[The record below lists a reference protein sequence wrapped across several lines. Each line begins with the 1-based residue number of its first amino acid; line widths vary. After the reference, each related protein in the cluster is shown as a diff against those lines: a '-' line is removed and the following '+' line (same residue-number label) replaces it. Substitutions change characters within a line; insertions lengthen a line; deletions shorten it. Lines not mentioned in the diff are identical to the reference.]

1 MIGPGKKKKQKTS
14 LNLVLLQW
22 AGQGRVINL
31 YGDMPVVRNLKRMPK
46 DSTRMSKDFLK
57 DPFAQ

>member
-22 AGQGRVINL
+22 AGL
-31 YGDMPVVRNLKRMPK
+31 GDKLIWRHAGDKELEKNAKRFNK
-46 DSTRMSKDFLK
+46 DVQRLFLK
-57 DPFAQ
+57 DPLAQ